1 MASKQI
7 LIIEDE
13 PEIAALHK
21 TNLQRANF
29 DAEIAGD
36 GKSAFSSIKK
46 TKPILILLDL
56 MLPDISGLDICKK
69 LKAQSETSDIPII
82 IVSALG
88 DESDIVTGLE
98 LGATD
103 YVTKPFSPKV
113 LLARVRAVLRREE
126 SKSTNDIISLFGGD
140 LVIDNDRHRV
150 VCDGNVPH
158 LTTTEYGILY
168 YLARRPGFVRTRE
181 QITQSIHG
189 ESSGFPTR
197 TIDVHVTS
205 LRKKLGTLASV
216 VETVRGVGYRL
227 NEVDNPCE

>member
-1 MASKQI
+1 MSSQQI

-13 PEIAALHK
+13 PEIAALQRM
-21 TNLQRANF
+21 NLQRANYN
-29 DAEIAGD
+29 AVVAKD
-36 GKSAFSSIKK
+36 GKSAFAAIKNA
-46 TKPILILLDL
+46 KPSLILLDL

-69 LKAQSETSDIPII
+69 LKANNATSDIPII

-113 LLARVRAVLRREE
+113 LLARVRAVLRRQE
-126 SKSTNDIISLFGGD
+126 SKNESNTISVANGAI
-140 LVIDNDRHRV
+140 VIDNNKHSVTRE
-150 VCDGNVPH
+150 GLELQ
-158 LTTTEYGILY
+158 LTTTEYGILH
-168 YLARRPGFVRTRE
+168 YLARRPSFVRTRE

-189 ESSGFPTR
+189 DSAVLSSR
-197 TIDVHVTS
+197 TIDVHVNA
-205 LRKKLGTLASV
+205 LRKKLGRFAGV

-227 NEVDNPCE
+227 TEIELPCE